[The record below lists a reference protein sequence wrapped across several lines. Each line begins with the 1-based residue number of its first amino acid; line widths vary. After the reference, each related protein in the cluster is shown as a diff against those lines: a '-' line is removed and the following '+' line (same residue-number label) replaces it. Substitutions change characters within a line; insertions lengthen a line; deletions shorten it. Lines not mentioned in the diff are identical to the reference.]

1 LKHILIIFLFLA
13 LFINSSKASL
23 FSNKFY
29 YACSG
34 KGTKFVGNI
43 ERVYWD
49 GIRYVGLDKEKIYFF
64 WSSIGN
70 GKKKFLREEK
80 LSKIVNDNPDEKWRF
95 DGLYIDITK
104 KGDLVTK
111 LFTYGKNNQV
121 IKFKVRKKNNSL
133 IELAVNPD
141 ENSEMR
147 GMFKCKKTSKNKM
160 R

>member
-1 LKHILIIFLFLA
+1 MKKILAIFLFLV

-80 LSKIVNDNPDEKWRF
+80 LSKIANDNSEENWGIEF
-95 DGLYIDITK
+95 LTDITK
-104 KGDLVTK
+104 KGDLVTDF
-111 LFTYGKNNQV
+111 FTYGKNNQV
-121 IKFKVRKKNNSL
+121 VKFKVRKKNNSS

-141 ENSEMR
+141 VSSEMR
-147 GMFKCKKTSKNKM
+147 GMFKCKKTSKNRMK
-160 R
+160 